1 MDLSAV
7 QIEEVQNVLHAMQKI
22 LECPICLELIKE
34 PISTKCDHI
43 FCKFCMLKLL
53 NQKKGPSQCP
63 LCKNEIT
70 KRSLQGSTRFGQ
82 LVEELLKITDAFE
95 RDTGM
100 QFANS
105 YSFSKMRNS
114 SEPLNEEASII
125 QSIGY
130 RDRVKRLR
138 PIESGNATL
147 KDSLSVQLSNLGIV
161 RSMKKTQQTQPRN
174 KSVYIELESDSSEET
189 VKRPDDCSVRDQE
202 LLQMTPREAGD
213 EASLESAEKAACE
226 FSEDITDIE
235 QDQCSNKDLNPIEN
249 HATERHPEK
258 CQGIPVSNLH
268 VEPCG
273 TDIHASSL
281 QQEKSSLLLAEDRMN
296 VEKAEFCNKS
306 KQSGLAR
313 SQQNR
318 WAESKETCNDRQIP
332 STEKKVDL
340 DAESLCGRKKWN
352 NQESLCPENAR
363 ATQDVPW
370 TTRNSSIQKVNEWF
384 SKTGG
389 TLAPD
394 GTSDRRRQANAEAAA
409 VLEVSNEVDG
419 CSSSLKETDFVASDP
434 HNALMYKSKRD
445 FSKPVENDIK
455 DKIFGKTYQRKGGL
469 PHLNH
474 VTEILGTYTT
484 EPQITQANPFTN
496 KLKRKRRTTC
506 LQPEDFIKKADLT
519 VIPKTPENINQGTDQ
534 MEPNGQVVGITSN
547 GHENESKGSNL
558 QKERNANPVKSLG
571 KEPVFTT
578 KAKAISNSVSD
589 LELELNVRDSKA
601 PKKNRLRRKSSTKCV
616 LALEPVSGNPSP
628 PTCTEFQID
637 SCSSGEETR
646 KNNSSQRPI
655 RHIRKPQLTVDTE
668 PAADAKKNNEPNEQ
682 IRKRRAS
689 DAFPEEKLTNTP
701 GLLNNCP
708 RSNEPQGPVSPRPQS
723 KEVEKRELSQM
734 PDSTKDLKDLV
745 LGGEQGLPTE
755 RSEESTSV
763 SLVPDTDDD
772 MQNSMS
778 LLEANT
784 ARYAKTGSGQCMT
797 QFVASENPKELVHG
811 SKDAGS
817 STEGFQHP
825 LRHGLSHIQETE
837 MEESE
842 LDTQY
847 LQNTFQVPKRQ
858 SFTLFSKPRDPQ
870 KEGVTACAS
879 SMSLREVS
887 AKVTSEGEQQEENRG
902 HEESEI
908 SCGQAVTATVSVPL
922 LHQEGKPG
930 TDPVRAGVS
939 RPCPSSQY
947 RSNENDLST
956 AGDPRIPQNS
966 RLQQSVSPIMSFM
979 KTDHRKTLSEGQF
992 EKHTLSTEK
1001 AMGNE
1006 TVVQSK
1012 KHTVSQN
1019 NRKNACQEASSGS
1032 INEVCSSGENFQ
1044 GQLGRSGGTKLN
1056 TVLPLGLMQSGICKQ
1071 SFPVSDYENLKIKK
1085 QGGKSLGA
1093 DSSPCLF
1100 ADKLEQPLGSGNGF
1114 QVCSETPDD
1123 LLDDVEMQEN
1133 TSFGEGDILEKSAVF
1148 NGSVQRRELS
1158 RSPSP
1163 LTHASLIRSLRRGSR
1178 KLEDSEESECEDE
1191 DLPSFQHLLG
1201 RVSTTPDLT
1210 RLSSVGTQHLSE
1222 KAAGTQ
1228 APGKRTI
1235 SADSSEVI
1243 LVEDSQE
1250 HPLGEDPKCSG
1261 SLFSSQHSAVQDS
1274 AVQDSAA
1281 NAASQDPLFN
1291 PPSKQMSHQS
1301 ENEQV
1306 FPSDKELI
1314 SDEEMGACLEE
1325 DSDQEEDIIIPDSGE
1340 AASGYESETNL
1351 SEDGSQSEIL
1361 TTQQR
1366 ATMKDNL
1373 IKLRQEMAQL
1383 EAVLEQQG
1391 NQPSG
1396 HSSPLIADPCA
1407 PEDPPDPEQNIPG
1420 TAILTSK
1427 NINENPVSRNPVC
1440 ISADKFQ
1447 PQPPDSSTSKN
1458 KETRVGRPSSF
1469 KSPSAGNRCAS
1480 HSRSGS
1486 LQNRS
1491 FQSQEE
1497 LLQVVEAEKS
1507 CEPHNLTGPSYLP
1520 RQDLE
1525 GTPYLESGISLF
1537 SNRDPES
1544 ESSEEPALVCTTPA
1558 STSTRKISQ
1567 CQAAESFK
1575 GPAAACAHTAA
1586 VETVSEM
1593 KPALTSSK
1601 GRATKGISMVVS
1613 GLTLKEVMIVQK
1625 FAEKYRLILT
1635 DVITEET
1642 THVIIKTDAE
1652 LVCERTLKYF
1662 LGIAGGKWI
1671 VSYSWVI
1678 RSIQERKL
1686 LDVHEFE
1693 VKGDVVTGR
1702 NHQGPKRSR
1711 ESQEKLFRGLKICCC
1726 EPFTNMPKDEL
1737 EKMLQLCGASVVK
1750 EVSSLT
1756 QDTGSQPIVIIQPSA
1771 WTEENGCPEI
1781 GQLCEAHLV
1790 MWDWVLDSISVY
1802 RCQDLDAYLVQNI
1815 THGHDCSEPQDPND

>member
-147 KDSLSVQLSNLGIV
+147 QKDSLSVQLSNLGIV

-213 EASLESAEKAACE
+213 EASLESAEK
-226 FSEDITDIE
+226 
-235 QDQCSNKDLNPIEN
+235 
-249 HATERHPEK
+249 
-258 CQGIPVSNLH
+258 
-268 VEPCG
+268 
-273 TDIHASSL
+273 
-281 QQEKSSLLLAEDRMN
+281 
-296 VEKAEFCNKS
+296 
-306 KQSGLAR
+306 
-313 SQQNR
+313 
-318 WAESKETCNDRQIP
+318 
-332 STEKKVDL
+332 
-340 DAESLCGRKKWN
+340 
-352 NQESLCPENAR
+352 
-363 ATQDVPW
+363 
-370 TTRNSSIQKVNEWF
+370 
-384 SKTGG
+384 
-389 TLAPD
+389 
-394 GTSDRRRQANAEAAA
+394 
-409 VLEVSNEVDG
+409 
-419 CSSSLKETDFVASDP
+419 
-434 HNALMYKSKRD
+434 
-445 FSKPVENDIK
+445 
-455 DKIFGKTYQRKGGL
+455 
-469 PHLNH
+469 
-474 VTEILGTYTT
+474 
-484 EPQITQANPFTN
+484 
-496 KLKRKRRTTC
+496 
-506 LQPEDFIKKADLT
+506 
-519 VIPKTPENINQGTDQ
+519 
-534 MEPNGQVVGITSN
+534 
-547 GHENESKGSNL
+547 
-558 QKERNANPVKSLG
+558 
-571 KEPVFTT
+571 
-578 KAKAISNSVSD
+578 
-589 LELELNVRDSKA
+589 
-601 PKKNRLRRKSSTKCV
+601 
-616 LALEPVSGNPSP
+616 
-628 PTCTEFQID
+628 
-637 SCSSGEETR
+637 
-646 KNNSSQRPI
+646 
-655 RHIRKPQLTVDTE
+655 
-668 PAADAKKNNEPNEQ
+668 
-682 IRKRRAS
+682 
-689 DAFPEEKLTNTP
+689 
-701 GLLNNCP
+701 
-708 RSNEPQGPVSPRPQS
+708 
-723 KEVEKRELSQM
+723 
-734 PDSTKDLKDLV
+734 
-745 LGGEQGLPTE
+745 
-755 RSEESTSV
+755 
-763 SLVPDTDDD
+763 
-772 MQNSMS
+772 
-778 LLEANT
+778 
-784 ARYAKTGSGQCMT
+784 
-797 QFVASENPKELVHG
+797 
-811 SKDAGS
+811 
-817 STEGFQHP
+817 
-825 LRHGLSHIQETE
+825 
-837 MEESE
+837 
-842 LDTQY
+842 
-847 LQNTFQVPKRQ
+847 
-858 SFTLFSKPRDPQ
+858 
-870 KEGVTACAS
+870 
-879 SMSLREVS
+879 
-887 AKVTSEGEQQEENRG
+887 
-902 HEESEI
+902 
-908 SCGQAVTATVSVPL
+908 
-922 LHQEGKPG
+922 
-930 TDPVRAGVS
+930 
-939 RPCPSSQY
+939 
-947 RSNENDLST
+947 
-956 AGDPRIPQNS
+956 
-966 RLQQSVSPIMSFM
+966 
-979 KTDHRKTLSEGQF
+979 
-992 EKHTLSTEK
+992 
-1001 AMGNE
+1001 
-1006 TVVQSK
+1006 
-1012 KHTVSQN
+1012 
-1019 NRKNACQEASSGS
+1019 
-1032 INEVCSSGENFQ
+1032 
-1044 GQLGRSGGTKLN
+1044 
-1056 TVLPLGLMQSGICKQ
+1056 
-1071 SFPVSDYENLKIKK
+1071 
-1085 QGGKSLGA
+1085 
-1093 DSSPCLF
+1093 
-1100 ADKLEQPLGSGNGF
+1100 
-1114 QVCSETPDD
+1114 
-1123 LLDDVEMQEN
+1123 
-1133 TSFGEGDILEKSAVF
+1133 
-1148 NGSVQRRELS
+1148 
-1158 RSPSP
+1158 
-1163 LTHASLIRSLRRGSR
+1163 
-1178 KLEDSEESECEDE
+1178 
-1191 DLPSFQHLLG
+1191 
-1201 RVSTTPDLT
+1201 
-1210 RLSSVGTQHLSE
+1210 
-1222 KAAGTQ
+1222 
-1228 APGKRTI
+1228 
-1235 SADSSEVI
+1235 
-1243 LVEDSQE
+1243 
-1250 HPLGEDPKCSG
+1250 
-1261 SLFSSQHSAVQDS
+1261 
-1274 AVQDSAA
+1274 
-1281 NAASQDPLFN
+1281 
-1291 PPSKQMSHQS
+1291 
-1301 ENEQV
+1301 
-1306 FPSDKELI
+1306 
-1314 SDEEMGACLEE
+1314 
-1325 DSDQEEDIIIPDSGE
+1325 GE

>member
-63 LCKNEIT
+63 LCKNDIT

-95 RDTGM
+95 LDTGM

-105 YSFSKMRNS
+105 YSFSKMKNS
-114 SEPLNEEASII
+114 SEPLNEETSII
-125 QSIGY
+125 QSVGY

-138 PIESGNATL
+138 QIESGNATL

-189 VKRPDDCSVRDQE
+189 VKRPDDRSVRDQE
-202 LLQMTPREAGD
+202 LLQMTPQGAGD
-213 EASLESAEKAACE
+213 EASLDSAEKAACE
-226 FSEDITDIE
+226 FSEDLTDIE
-235 QDQCSNKDLNPIEN
+235 QHQCSNKDLNPIEN

-258 CQGIPVSNLH
+258 CQGISVSNLH

-281 QQEKSSLLLAEDRMN
+281 QQESSSLLLAEDRMN
-296 VEKAEFCNKS
+296 VEKAGFSNGS

-352 NQESLCPENAR
+352 NQESLCPENPR

-370 TTRNSSIQKVNEWF
+370 IALNSSIQKVNEWF
-384 SKTGG
+384 SKAGERLT
-389 TLAPD
+389 PD
-394 GTSDRRRQANAEAAA
+394 GTPDRRQESSAHAAA

-419 CSSSLKETDFVASDP
+419 GSSSLKDTDLVAPDP
-434 HNALMYKSKRD
+434 HNVLMCKSERD
-445 FSKPVENDIK
+445 FSKPAETDIK
-455 DKIFGKTYQRKGGL
+455 DKIFGKTYQRKGSL

-496 KLKRKRRTTC
+496 KLKRKRRTAC
-506 LQPEDFIKKADLT
+506 LQPEDFIKKADIT
-519 VIPKTPENINQGTDQ
+519 VIPKTPENTNQGTDQ

-547 GHENESKGSNL
+547 GLENQTKGSNL
-558 QKERNANPVKSLG
+558 QKERNVNPIRSLG
-571 KEPVFTT
+571 KESVFTA
-578 KAKAISNSVSD
+578 KAKAISNSLSD
-589 LELELNVRDSKA
+589 LELELNVCNSKA
-601 PKKNRLRRKSSTKCV
+601 LKKNRLRRKSSTKCV

-637 SCSSGEETR
+637 SCSSGEETK
-646 KNNSSQRPI
+646 KNNSNQMPV
-655 RHIRKPQLTVDTE
+655 RHIRKPQLAVDTE

-689 DAFPEEKLTNTP
+689 DAFPEEKLTNIP

-708 RSNEPQGPVSPRPQS
+708 SSNEPQGPVSPSPQR
-723 KEVEKRELSQM
+723 KEVERLELSQM
-734 PDSTKDLKDLV
+734 SNSTKDLKGLV
-745 LGGEQGLPTE
+745 LDGEQGLPTE

-772 MQNSMS
+772 MQNSTS

-784 ARYAKTGSGQCMT
+784 ARYAKTGSSQCMT
-797 QFVASENPKELVHG
+797 QFVASENPKELVQG
-811 SKDAGS
+811 SKGAGS
-817 STEGFQHP
+817 GTECFKHP

-858 SFTLFSKPRDPQ
+858 SFTLFSKPGDPQ
-870 KEGVTACAS
+870 KECIKACAS
-879 SMSLREVS
+879 STFLREVS
-887 AKVTSEGEQQEENRG
+887 AKVTSEGEQKEEIQG

-908 SCGQAVTATVSVPL
+908 SCGQAVTASMDLPL
-922 LHQEGKPG
+922 LHREGKPSADSVC
-930 TDPVRAGVS
+930 TGVS
-939 RPCPSSQY
+939 RLCPSAQC
-947 RSNENDLST
+947 RNNENDLRT
-956 AGDPRIPQNS
+956 AGNPGMPQNS
-966 RLQQSVSPIMSFM
+966 RLKQSVSPITSSV
-979 KTDHRKTLSEGQF
+979 KTDHRKTLSERQV
-992 EKHTLSTEK
+992 EKHTLLTEK

-1012 KHTVSQN
+1012 IHTISQN
-1019 NRKNACQEASSGS
+1019 NRENACQEASSGS
-1032 INEVCSSGENFQ
+1032 INEVCSSGENVQ
-1044 GQLGRSGGTKLN
+1044 GQLGRSRGTKLN
-1056 TVLPLGLMQSGICKQ
+1056 TMLPLGLMQPGICKQ
-1071 SFPVSDYENLKIKK
+1071 SFPGSDYKNLEIKK
-1085 QGGKSLGA
+1085 QEGKAVGA
-1093 DSSPCLF
+1093 DFSPCLF
-1100 ADKLEQPLGSGNGF
+1100 SDKLEQPMGSGNVF

-1123 LLDDVEMQEN
+1123 LLDDVEIQEN
-1133 TSFGEGDILEKSAVF
+1133 TSFSEGDILEKSAVF

-1163 LTHASLIRSLRRGSR
+1163 LTHALLVRSLHRGYR
-1178 KLEDSEESECEDE
+1178 KLESSEESECEDE

-1201 RVSTTPDLT
+1201 RVSNTPDLT
-1210 RLSSVGTQHLSE
+1210 RQSSVGTQCLSD
-1222 KAAGTQ
+1222 KAAGTRV
-1228 APGKRTI
+1228 PWKCTI
-1235 SADSSEVI
+1235 SDDSNEVI

-1250 HPLGEDPKCSG
+1250 HHLGEDAKCSG
-1261 SLFSSQHSAVQDS
+1261 SMFSQHSAAQD
-1274 AVQDSAA
+1274 AAA
-1281 NAASQDPLFN
+1281 NAGSQDPLCH
-1291 PPSKQMSHQS
+1291 PPSKQTRHQS
-1301 ENEQV
+1301 ENEGLA
-1306 FPSDKELI
+1306 SDKELI
-1314 SDEEMGACLEE
+1314 SDEEMGTCLEE
-1325 DSDQEEDIIIPDSGE
+1325 DSDEEEDIIIPDSGE

-1373 IKLRQEMAQL
+1373 IKLRQEMAHL

-1396 HSSPLIADPCA
+1396 HSPPLIADPCA
-1407 PEDPPDPEQNIPG
+1407 PEDPPNPEQNAPG

-1427 NINENPVSRNPVC
+1427 NINENPVSRNPACV
-1440 ISADKFQ
+1440 SADKFQ

-1469 KSPSAGNRCAS
+1469 KSPSAGNRCSS
-1480 HSRSGS
+1480 HSCSGS

-1491 FQSQEE
+1491 FQPQEE
-1497 LLQVVEAEKS
+1497 LLQVVEAEKL

-1525 GTPYLESGISLF
+1525 GTPHLESGISLF

-1544 ESSEEPALVCTTPA
+1544 ESSEEPAHVCTTPA
-1558 STSTRKISQ
+1558 PASAQKISQ
-1567 CQAAESFK
+1567 CPVAESFK
-1575 GPAAACAHTAA
+1575 GPAGARVHTAA
-1586 VETVSEM
+1586 VETGSQI
-1593 KPALTSSK
+1593 KPAPTSSK
-1601 GRATKGISMVVS
+1601 GRATRGISMVVS

-1625 FAEKYRLILT
+1625 FAEKYRLTLT

-1678 RSIQERKL
+1678 RSIQERRL

-1711 ESQEKLFRGLKICCC
+1711 ESQEKLFKGLKICCC

-1750 EVSSLT
+1750 ELSSLT
-1756 QDTGSQPIVIIQPSA
+1756 HDTGAPPIVILQPSA
-1771 WTEENGCPEI
+1771 WTEENGCPAEI

-1802 RCQDLDAYLVQNI
+1802 RCRDLDAYLVQNI
-1815 THGHDCSEPQDPND
+1815 TYGHDCSDPQDPND

>member
-82 LVEELLKITDAFE
+82 LVEELLKMTDAFE
-95 RDTGM
+95 LDTGM

-105 YSFSKMRNS
+105 YSFSKMKNS

-125 QSIGY
+125 QSVGY
-130 RDRVKRLR
+130 RDRAKRLR
-138 PIESGNATL
+138 QTESGNATL

-161 RSMKKTQQTQPRN
+161 RSMKKTQQTLPRN

-189 VKRPDDCSVRDQE
+189 IKRPDDCSVRDQE
-202 LLQMTPREAGD
+202 LLQMTPQEAGD
-213 EASLESAEKAACE
+213 EASLDSAEKDTCE
-226 FSEDITDIE
+226 FSEDVTDIE
-235 QDQCSNKDLNPIEN
+235 QHQCSNKDLNPIEN
-249 HATERHPEK
+249 HATERHPEQ
-258 CQGIPVSNLH
+258 CQGISVSDLH

-281 QQEKSSLLLAEDRMN
+281 QQENSSLLLAEDRMN
-296 VEKAEFCNKS
+296 VEKAEFCNKG

-340 DAESLCGRKKWN
+340 DAESLSRRKKWN
-352 NQESLCPENAR
+352 NQESLCPENPR
-363 ATQDVPW
+363 ATQDIPW
-370 TTRNSSIQKVNEWF
+370 ITLNSSIQKVNDWF

-389 TLAPD
+389 TLTPD
-394 GTSDRRRQANAEAAA
+394 GTADRRQEANAEAAA
-409 VLEVSNEVDG
+409 VFEVSNGVDG
-419 CSSSLKETDFVASDP
+419 CSGSLKEIDLVASDP
-434 HNALMYKSKRD
+434 HNALMCKSERD

-455 DKIFGKTYQRKGGL
+455 DKIFGKTYQRKGSL

-506 LQPEDFIKKADLT
+506 LQPEDFIKKEDLT
-519 VIPKTPENINQGTDQ
+519 VIPKTPENTNQGTDQ
-534 MEPNGQVVGITSN
+534 MEPNGQVVGITRN
-547 GHENESKGSNL
+547 GHENETKGSNL
-558 QKERNANPVKSLG
+558 QQERNANPVRSLG
-571 KEPVFTT
+571 KESVFTT

-589 LELELNVRDSKA
+589 LERELNIRNSKA

-616 LALEPVSGNPSP
+616 LALEPVSENPSP
-628 PTCTEFQID
+628 PACTEFQID
-637 SCSSGEETR
+637 SCSSSEETK
-646 KNNSSQRPI
+646 KNNPDQTPV

-682 IRKRRAS
+682 IKKRRAS
-689 DAFPEEKLTNTP
+689 DAFPEEKLTNIP

-708 RSNEPQGPVSPRPQS
+708 RSNEPQGPVSPSPQR
-723 KEVEKRELSQM
+723 KEVEKLELSQRS
-734 PDSTKDLKDLV
+734 DSSKDLKDLV
-745 LGGEQGLPTE
+745 LDGEQGLPTE

-772 MQNSMS
+772 MQNSVS

-784 ARYAKTGSGQCMT
+784 ARYAKTGASQCMT
-797 QFVASENPKELVHG
+797 QFVASENPKELVHS

-817 STEGFQHP
+817 STECFRHP
-825 LRHGLSHIQETE
+825 LGHGLSHIQETE

-870 KEGVTACAS
+870 KECVTTCAS
-879 SMSLREVS
+879 SVSLREVS
-887 AKVTSEGEQQEENRG
+887 AKVTSEGEQKEENRG

-939 RPCPSSQY
+939 RLCLSSQY
-947 RSNENDLST
+947 RSNENNLST

-966 RLQQSVSPIMSFM
+966 RLQQSVSPVMSSM
-979 KTDHRKTLSEGQF
+979 KTDHSKTLSEGQF

-1006 TVVQSK
+1006 TVVQSNI
-1012 KHTVSQN
+1012 HTIGQIH
-1019 NRKNACQEASSGS
+1019 RKSACQEASSGS

-1056 TVLPLGLMQSGICKQ
+1056 TVLPLGLMQSGICKR
-1071 SFPVSDYENLKIKK
+1071 SFPVSEYKNLEIKK
-1085 QGGKSLGA
+1085 QEGKTVGA
-1093 DSSPCLF
+1093 DFSPCLF
-1100 ADKLEQPLGSGNGF
+1100 SDKLEQPMVSGNVF

-1123 LLDDVEMQEN
+1123 LLDDVEIQEN

-1178 KLEDSEESECEDE
+1178 KLEYSEESECEDE

-1201 RVSTTPDLT
+1201 RVSNTPDLT
-1210 RLSSVGTQHLSE
+1210 RQSNVGTQRLSE

-1228 APGKRTI
+1228 APWKCTI
-1235 SADSSEVI
+1235 RDDSNEVI

-1261 SLFSSQHSAVQDS
+1261 SMFSSQHSAVR
-1274 AVQDSAA
+1274 DSAA
-1281 NAASQDPLFN
+1281 NASSQDPLFN
-1291 PPSKQMSHQS
+1291 SPSKQMSHQS
-1301 ENEQV
+1301 ENEQL
-1306 FPSDKELI
+1306 FLSDKELI
-1314 SDEEMGACLEE
+1314 SDEEMGACPEE

-1373 IKLRQEMAQL
+1373 IKLRQEMAHL

-1396 HSSPLIADPCA
+1396 HSPPLIADTCA
-1407 PEDPPDPEQNIPG
+1407 PEDPPDPEHNIPG

-1427 NINENPVSRNPVC
+1427 NINENPVSRNPAC

-1447 PQPPDSSTSKN
+1447 PQPPDSCTSRN
-1458 KETRVGRPSSF
+1458 KETRVGRPSSSF
-1469 KSPSAGNRCAS
+1469 KSPSAGNRCSS
-1480 HSRSGS
+1480 HSRPGS

-1491 FQSQEE
+1491 FQSQEG

-1525 GTPYLESGISLF
+1525 GTPCLESGISLF
-1537 SNRDPES
+1537 SNRDPGS
-1544 ESSEEPALVCTTPA
+1544 ESSEEPAHVCMTPA
-1558 STSTRKISQ
+1558 STSARKVPQ
-1567 CQAAESFK
+1567 CQVAESFK
-1575 GPAAACAHTAA
+1575 GPAAACAHTEA
-1586 VETVSEM
+1586 VETVSEI

-1625 FAEKYRLILT
+1625 FAEKYRLTLT

-1711 ESQEKLFRGLKICCC
+1711 ESQEKLFKGLKICCC

-1750 EVSSLT
+1750 ELSSLT
-1756 QDTGSQPIVIIQPSA
+1756 HDTGSQPIVIIQPSA
-1771 WTEENGCPEI
+1771 WTEENNCPEI

-1802 RCQDLDAYLVQNI
+1802 RCRDLDAYLVQNI